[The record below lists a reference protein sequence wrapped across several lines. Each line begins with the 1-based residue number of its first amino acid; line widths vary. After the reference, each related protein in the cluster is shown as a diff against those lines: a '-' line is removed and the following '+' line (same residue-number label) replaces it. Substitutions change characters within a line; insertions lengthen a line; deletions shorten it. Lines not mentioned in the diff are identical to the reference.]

1 MLDAKEADAQG
12 PREGSCE
19 ARETR
24 KGLACMPSPQ
34 GCQRWKD
41 RKASYRKIGE
51 GFDPK
56 GYRVRL
62 VSEREAKAF
71 VLAHH
76 YAGTM
81 PAARRCVGLFRAFGP
96 LETLCGAAVFS
107 VPAQGRAITA
117 HLGVE
122 PSRGV
127 ELGRFVLAPEV
138 EGNAESFFGAR
149 ALRLLGD
156 TLPDVEGVLSY
167 SDPLERADAAGVVVK
182 PGHIGTIYQALG
194 ANYLGTSAARWLLLA
209 RDGSVLSERTVSK
222 VRGEERGD
230 GGAYKM
236 MCRAGL
242 GERVAMESGAAY
254 VERAIREAL
263 SAGVLRRIK
272 HTGNHIYTFSLR
284 GPNIEGARPVYPK
297 RGGGDGVCAEREA
310 VLRGW
315 LDE

>member
-1 MLDAKEADAQG
+1 MEGLGVLGDDA
-12 PREGSCE
+12 CE
-19 ARETR
+19 VW
-24 KGLACMPSPQ
+24 KGRRGRVCMPAAQ
-34 GCQRWKD
+34 ACQRWKD

-96 LETLCGAAVFS
+96 LEILVGAAVFS

-122 PSRGV
+122 PARGV

-149 ALRLLGD
+149 ALAIIRDELR
-156 TLPDVEGVLSY
+156 DVEGVLSY
-167 SDPLERADAAGVVVK
+167 SDPLERQDEQGLLVK
-182 PGHIGTIYQALG
+182 PGHIGVIYQALG
-194 ANYLGTSAARWLLLA
+194 ADYRGLSAARWLLLDRRGA
-209 RDGSVLSERTVSK
+209 VLSERAVSK

-230 GGAYKM
+230 GGAYEM
-236 MCRAGL
+236 MRRAGCGARL
-242 GERVAMESGAAY
+242 PMESGAAY
-254 VERAIREAL
+254 VERAVREAVA
-263 SAGVLRRIK
+263 AGVLRRMR
-272 HTGNHIYTFSLR
+272 HTGNHVYTFNLR
-284 GPNIEGARPVYPK
+284 GPHFDPLDPPLYPK
-297 RGGGDGVCAEREA
+297 RGGNVGRCDGRAA
-310 VLRGW
+310 WLTRG
-315 LDE
+315 

>member
-1 MLDAKEADAQG
+1 MEGVGEA
-12 PREGSCE
+12 REGGACE
-19 ARETR
+19 AREAR
-24 KGLACMPSPQ
+24 KGRACMPVAQ
-34 GCQRWKD
+34 ACQRWRD

-122 PSRGV
+122 PARGV

-149 ALRLLGD
+149 ALGLIRAELA
-156 TLPDVEGVLSY
+156 DVEGVLSY
-167 SDPLERADAAGVVVK
+167 SDPLERVDASGRVVK
-182 PGHIGTIYQALG
+182 PGHIGVIYQALG
-194 ANYLGTSAARWLLLA
+194 AGYRGVSAARWLLLA
-209 RDGSVLSERTVSK
+209 RDGSVLSERAVSK

-230 GGAYKM
+230 GGAYRM
-236 MCRAGL
+236 MVRAGCGPRRAL
-242 GERVAMESGAAY
+242 ESGAAY
-254 VERAIREAL
+254 VERAVREAL
-263 SAGVLRRIK
+263 EAGVLRKVR
-272 HTGNHIYTFSLR
+272 HSGNHVYTFNLR
-284 GPNIEGARPVYPK
+284 GPHFDPDQPPLYPK
-297 RGGGDGVCAEREA
+297 RGGMVGLCAPSEA
-310 VLRGW
+310 GCV
-315 LDE
+315 

>member
-1 MLDAKEADAQG
+1 MMLDVC
-12 PREGSCE
+12 EGRE
-19 ARETR
+19 ARR
-24 KGLACMPSPQ
+24 VRACMPAAQ
-34 GCQRWKD
+34 GCQRWKE

-76 YAGTM
+76 YAGSM

-122 PSRGV
+122 PARGV

-149 ALRLLGD
+149 ALRLVGEA
-156 TLPDVEGVLSY
+156 LPEVQGVLSY
-167 SDPLERADAAGVVVK
+167 SDPLERQDAQGLVVK

-194 ANYLGTSAARWLLLA
+194 ADYLGTSAARWLLLDRRGA
-209 RDGSVLSERTVSK
+209 VLSERAVSK
-222 VRGEERGD
+222 VRGGERGD
-230 GGAYKM
+230 GGAYEQM
-236 MCRAGL
+236 RRAGL
-242 GERVAMESGAAY
+242 GDRRTMESGAAY

-263 SAGVLRRIK
+263 CAGILRRVR
-272 HTGNHIYTFSLR
+272 HTGNHIYTFNLR
-284 GPNIEGARPVYPK
+284 GPHIQGARPLYPK
-297 RGGGDGVCAEREA
+297 RGEHGLCGEREA

-315 LDE
+315 LDG